1 MKKAMIT
8 ALAAATMLLPFP
20 AAAQEVPLIPSD
32 YWEVTEVD
40 VQDGQFGAYADYL
53 ATQWRRNQEFSK
65 SKGWMKDYF
74 VLSTVNARAGEPDLF
89 LVTVFERMPSA
100 TEQMAREK
108 EFDRF
113 QQTTGRQQDAA
124 FAGRV
129 TMRKIGG
136 SMLMQRL
143 LFRR

>member
-74 VLSTVNARAGEPDLF
+74 VLSTVKAFCSGFVICANGPLPQCPQWVDNRHPPVGCW
-89 LVTVFERMPSA
+89 
-100 TEQMAREK
+100 
-108 EFDRF
+108 
-113 QQTTGRQQDAA
+113 AA
-124 FAGRV
+124 L
-129 TMRKIGG
+129 G
-136 SMLMQRL
+136 SS
-143 LFRR
+143 

>member
-74 VLSTVNARAGEPDLF
+74 VLSTVNARAGEPDLY